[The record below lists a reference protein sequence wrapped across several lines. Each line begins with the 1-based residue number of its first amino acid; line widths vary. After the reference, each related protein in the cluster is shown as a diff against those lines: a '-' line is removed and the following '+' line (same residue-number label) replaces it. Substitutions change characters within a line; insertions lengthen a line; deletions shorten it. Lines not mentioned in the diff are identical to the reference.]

1 MAIDLN
7 WFHAAACRIHDK
19 NAPQAAIDSA
29 NSAAAANSA
38 SRAE

>member
-7 WFHAAACRIHDK
+7 CVHAAARRIHDK
-19 NAPQAAIDSA
+19 NAAQAAIDTV

-38 SRAE
+38 SCGE